1 MKKFLAIYRGEPGKG
16 NQEWK
21 NLSSEAQ
28 QKRIQQGMEAWG
40 KWMQDISSDIVYPGG
55 PLGKTLQV
63 DREGIS
69 STVNR
74 DCGFV
79 ILEAE
84 NHEEAAKKFL
94 NHPHFSIFP
103 GENVEIMECLPIP
116 GQTCEQNK

>member
-1 MKKFLAIYRGEPGKG
+1 MKQFLAIYRGEPGKG
-16 NQEWK
+16 NVEWN
-21 NLSSEAQ
+21 NLSEDEM
-28 QKRIQQGMEAWG
+28 QKRTKQGMEAWG
-40 KWMQDISSDIVYPGG
+40 KWMKENAAQIVQPGG

-69 STVNR
+69 SKVNR

-79 ILEAE
+79 II
-84 NHEEAAKKFL
+84 EAATHQEAAEKFL

-116 GQTCEQNK
+116 G

>member
-1 MKKFLAIYRGEPGKG
+1 MKQFLAVYRGEPQKG
-16 NQEWK
+16 NDEWN
-21 NLSSEAQ
+21 NLSEEDQ

-40 KWMQDISSDIVYPGG
+40 KWMEAHSSKIIHPGG

-63 DREGIS
+63 NNKGVS
-69 STVNR
+69 PKVNN

-79 ILEAE
+79 IVEA
-84 NHEEAAKKFL
+84 NSHQDAAKMFL

-116 GQTCEQNK
+116 GTN